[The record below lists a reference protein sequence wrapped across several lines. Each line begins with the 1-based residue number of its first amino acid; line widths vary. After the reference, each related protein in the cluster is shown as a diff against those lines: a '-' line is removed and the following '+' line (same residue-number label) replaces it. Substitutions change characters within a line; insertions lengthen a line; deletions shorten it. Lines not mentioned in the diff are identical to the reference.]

1 MAASYI
7 LKAQASNSLA
17 PPPFRLAIF
26 ICSSLPFATDSSAGF
41 DITKLYASGGDMLTS
56 DIAYW
61 KSFSGPNVSSVIPH
75 INCGLNGTLTDIHL
89 DPDDTVC
96 RYHPAADSCRIEI
109 PTVHVYGR
117 HDPYRCQSVALQGLC
132 STQQNLALSYE
143 HPGGHNIPSTTA
155 VSMEISNLIR
165 KAVTRSEYMF

>member
-17 PPPFRLAIF
+17 RPPFRLAIF
-26 ICSSLPFATDSSAGF
+26 ICSSLPFATDRSAGF
-41 DITKLYASGGDMLTS
+41 DITELYASGGDMLNS

-61 KSFSGPNVSSVIPH
+61 KSFSGPNVSSVIPR

-89 DPDDTVC
+89 DPDDTVH
-96 RYHPAADSCRIEI
+96 RYHPAADSYRIEI

-132 STQQNLALSYE
+132 STQQNLTLSYE
-143 HPGGHNIPSTTA
+143 HPGGHNIPITTA
-155 VSMEISNLIR
+155 VSMEISNLIL
-165 KAVTRSEYMF
+165 KAVTRSEFMF